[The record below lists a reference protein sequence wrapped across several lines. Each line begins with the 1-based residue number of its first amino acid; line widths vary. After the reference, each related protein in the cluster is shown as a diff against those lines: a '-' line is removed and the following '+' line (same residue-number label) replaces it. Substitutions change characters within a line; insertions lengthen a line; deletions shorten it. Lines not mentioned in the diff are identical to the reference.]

1 MDEYEKAA
9 EDFCREYGVSI
20 TVGKKPKF
28 KKHFVDDDQER
39 WVFRVTIKRG
49 GKSMR
54 LSFGNSIAKG
64 TNPPRAYDILSCL
77 TKNDPGTFRDF
88 CSEFGYNEYKSSSM
102 RIYKQVLQ
110 EWGEVEWIFGD
121 CLNALWY
128 IS

>member
-9 EDFCREYGVSI
+9 EDFCQKHGVRI

-39 WVFRVTIKRG
+39 WVFRVTIKRD

-64 TNPPRAYDILSCL
+64 KDPPGAYDILSCL
-77 TKNDPGTFRDF
+77 TKNDPGTFHDF
-88 CSEFGYNEYKSSSM
+88 CDEFGYDEYKSSSM
-102 RIYKQVLQ
+102 KVYKLVLQ

-121 CLNALWY
+121 CLDELWY
-128 IS
+128 IA